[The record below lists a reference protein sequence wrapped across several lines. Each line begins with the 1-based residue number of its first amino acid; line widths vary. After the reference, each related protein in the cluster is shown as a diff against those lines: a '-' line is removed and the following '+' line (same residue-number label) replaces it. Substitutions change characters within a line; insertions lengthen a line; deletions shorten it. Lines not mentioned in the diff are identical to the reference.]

1 MIVWPLGQGTP
12 TTTAIERVTAPAVE
26 PITPAEAKAHLR
38 VVGDHDD
45 DLIGSLVNAAV
56 DLLDGEGRLGRA
68 MITQSWAQWFAQSP
82 GRVRLTMG
90 PFQSLTS
97 VEYYDASG
105 TLQSASAGDFEI
117 RKDRDFVTIGP
128 KDGATWP
135 AGQTRAD
142 AIKVTYVAGFG
153 DAGDDVP
160 VGIRQA
166 LLLVIGHWYENRE
179 GVTDL
184 NMRELPM
191 AVEALIDRHR
201 VGWYG

>member
-26 PITPAEAKAHLR
+26 PITLAEAKAHLR
-38 VVGDHDD
+38 PAGDHDD
-45 DLIGSLVNAAV
+45 DYISGLISDAV
-56 DLLDGEGRLGRA
+56 DMIDGEGVLGRA
-68 MITQSWAQWFAQSP
+68 MITQSWAQWFAQSL

-105 TLQSASAGDFEI
+105 TLQSASASDFEI

-128 KDGATWP
+128 KGGATWP

-153 DAGDDVP
+153 DAASDVP
-160 VGIRQA
+160 PSLRRAI
-166 LLLVIGHWYENRE
+166 LLLIGHWYENRE
-179 GVTDL
+179 AATEFNL
-184 NMRELPM
+184 KELPM
-191 AVEALIDRHR
+191 GVEALIDRHR